1 MTPTS
6 LQRLHNQCISKP
18 HFQKPEEVVRF
29 MGAMQAQDYE
39 MSKWAVG
46 VRMNEATDDLVESA
60 ISEGRI
66 LRTHVLRPTWHLV
79 SPEDIRWML
88 DLSAQYVLRQNSS
101 IDRFLGI
108 DEDAYQLSAKI
119 IEKALTLHGT
129 LTREEIM
136 VFLSE
141 KGLNIAENRPAH
153 YMFYAEMNAL
163 VCSGPR
169 KGKQQTYMLLDER
182 VPSAAKR
189 SREENVAELT
199 LRYFRS
205 HGPATIKDFS
215 WWSGL
220 NQTEIKKGIEAC
232 GKALFSETRDGKMY
246 WMAEQPFVFKEKGVF
261 VLPAFDEFTVS
272 YADRSPSM
280 RPDTGRTAILSNGIF
295 KPIIVENGEVTG
307 IWKRTVKPKKVLV
320 DAMILQ
326 TKRENT
332 VTEINTAFDSYQKFM
347 GKPLSIAVQSSL

>member
-1 MTPTS
+1 
-6 LQRLHNQCISKP
+6 
-18 HFQKPEEVVRF
+18 

-46 VRMNEATDDLVESA
+46 VRMQEATDDLVEMA

-88 DLSAQYVLRQNSS
+88 DLSAQYVLKLNSS

-108 DEDAYQLSAKI
+108 DDDAYKLSAKI
-119 IEKALTLHGT
+119 IEKALTDHGA

-136 VFLSE
+136 VFLAE
-141 KGLNIAENRPAH
+141 KGLNTAETRPAH
-153 YMFYAEMNAL
+153 YMFYAELNAL

-182 VPSAAKR
+182 VPAAAKR
-189 SREENVAELT
+189 SREENVADLT
-199 LRYFRS
+199 MRYFRS

-232 GKALFSETRDGKMY
+232 GKAIFSETRDEKVY
-246 WMAEQPFVFKEKGVF
+246 WMTEQPPDFAEKGVF

-280 RPDTGRTAILSNGIF
+280 RPETGNTAILSNGIF

-307 IWKRTVKPKKVLV
+307 VWKRTVKPKKVEISCE
-320 DAMILQ
+320 ILQ
-326 TKRENT
+326 NK
-332 VTEINTAFDSYQKFM
+332 FDADGIRAAIAGYAKFM
-347 GKPLSIAVQSSL
+347 GKPLDLGELKK